1 VIGVPAWPLALAC
14 LPVGFAVAELTGS
27 RPVGGLALVVG
38 GLATV
43 AVARAPLGRKVAWG
57 VVALGCFVVSHVLAD
72 SLGAWGSVAVVA
84 AVTGAAGWALLDRAA
99 GVSAPQVPARQTI

>member
-1 VIGVPAWPLALAC
+1 MPAWPLALAC

-43 AVARAPLGRKVAWG
+43 AVSRAPVPRRAAWG
-57 VVALGCFVVSHVLAD
+57 AVALVCFVVSHLLAD
-72 SLGAWGSVAVVA
+72 GLGAWGSVAVVA
-84 AVTGAAGWALLDRAA
+84 AVTGAAGWALLD
-99 GVSAPQVPARQTI
+99 